1 MLEVA
6 EMLLECQMRN
16 QSFSQKW
23 LYACLFIVSLA
34 GVEVSQSLSS
44 GQQASPNDLV
54 RATIANEL
62 RTQPASESRWMYRVE
77 RKEPGKT
84 TEREVIQ
91 TDHGS
96 IERLFHLTGIL

>member
-1 MLEVA
+1 
-6 EMLLECQMRN
+6 
-16 QSFSQKW
+16 
-23 LYACLFIVSLA
+23 
-34 GVEVSQSLSS
+34 
-44 GQQASPNDLV
+44 V

-62 RTQPASESRWMYRVE
+62 RTQPASESRWMYPVE

-96 IERLFHLTGIL
+96 IERLFHLTGILLSANQELEEANRIQSRKKEAQQCEELFRLISEAYIRRN